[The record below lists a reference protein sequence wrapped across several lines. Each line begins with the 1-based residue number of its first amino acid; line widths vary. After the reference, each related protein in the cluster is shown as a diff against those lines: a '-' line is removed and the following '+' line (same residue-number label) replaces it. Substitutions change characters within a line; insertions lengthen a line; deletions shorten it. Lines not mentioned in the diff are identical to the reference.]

1 MKYLMTFIWA
11 LVLLQMV
18 NFVLNSL
25 NGGGALNVVSPII
38 MAVIFTVAVAILA
51 ATISPKARQ
60 NNTNNKY

>member
-38 MAVIFTVAVAILA
+38 MAVFFTVAVALLA
-51 ATISPKARQ
+51 ATISPTSTSEQ
-60 NNTNNKY
+60 YE

>member
-25 NGGGALNVVSPII
+25 NGGGALNVVSTII

-51 ATISPKARQ
+51 ATISPKSTSEQ
-60 NNTNNKY
+60 YE

>member
-25 NGGGALNVVSPII
+25 NGEGNSLNVVSPII
-38 MAVIFTVAVAILA
+38 MAVIFTITTAILGA
-51 ATISPKARQ
+51 IISPK
-60 NNTNNKY
+60 NKSEQYE

>member
-1 MKYLMTFIWA
+1 
-11 LVLLQMV
+11 MV

-51 ATISPKARQ
+51 ATISPKSTSEQ
-60 NNTNNKY
+60 YE

>member
-25 NGGGALNVVSPII
+25 NGDGALNVVSPII

-51 ATISPKARQ
+51 ATISPKSTSEQ
-60 NNTNNKY
+60 YE

>member
-25 NGGGALNVVSPII
+25 NDGGALNVVSPII

-51 ATISPKARQ
+51 ATISPKSTSEQ
-60 NNTNNKY
+60 YE

>member
-25 NGGGALNVVSPII
+25 NGGGAVKVVSPII

-51 ATISPKARQ
+51 ATISPKSTSEQ
-60 NNTNNKY
+60 YE